1 MAVSRNPNHGSAVV
15 SVPRL
20 WLIVLSALV
29 VVPWLIAA
37 GIYARRA
44 QASETPAAPVPSGP
58 FTAGNPGPWGRLTVS
73 PIVVSPPLEYIS
85 GDLQPSGPIAWH
97 LPGTSPEVAA
107 SFIAWT
113 GMAGADQSR
122 LVNTA
127 RPNPGIGGLSL
138 YPDAAFVRGLS
149 PDVRARLYTRLAQTP
164 LNVAQA
170 ESYRFLGSSPAEWL
184 AASPIS
190 ADTRRLVEPLIYRDG
205 PFLHFADLEV
215 IRPAINDPNEWRLLR
230 KVLMRSSTLLVRL
243 TVETTADV
251 TALAH
256 YWGAG
261 GRRLDIRPL
270 LESVAGAPDRSIDVI
285 HLLPAL
291 ARNNLYR
298 YPKLTA
304 ADLDKPMLENCL
316 WTALNFFA
324 PDPNDRFLDLQTALN
339 TLKHDYYV
347 VESGFELGDVVAFLD
362 ENGTLFH
369 AAVHLADGLAF
380 TKNGTSPMA
389 PWTIMSLE
397 NIRAFYK
404 TRSQNARL
412 IYHRRKDR

>member
-1 MAVSRNPNHGSAVV
+1 MSGAFGYR
-15 SVPRL
+15 PR
-20 WLIVLSALV
+20 
-29 VVPWLIAA
+29 
-37 GIYARRA
+37 
-44 QASETPAAPVPSGP
+44 
-58 FTAGNPGPWGRLTVS
+58 

-85 GDLQPSGPIAWH
+85 GDRQPSGPLAWH

-107 SFIAWT
+107 SFISWT
-113 GMAGADQSR
+113 GMAGADQAR

-127 RPNPGIGGLSL
+127 RPNPAIGGLSL
-138 YPDAAFVRGLS
+138 YPDEAFVRGL
-149 PDVRARLYTRLAQTP
+149 PQEVRARLYTKLAQTP
-164 LNVAQA
+164 LNAAQA
-170 ESYRFLGSSPAEWL
+170 ESYRFLGSSAAEWF
-184 AASPIS
+184 AGSPIS

-215 IRPAINDPNEWRLLR
+215 IHPEIKDSNEWRLLR
-230 KVLMRSSTLLVRL
+230 KALMRSSTLMVRL
-243 TVETTADV
+243 TVDSAADV

-304 ADLDKPMLENCL
+304 ADLDRPVLENCL

-339 TLKHDYYV
+339 ALKNDYYV
-347 VESGFELGDVVAFLD
+347 VESGFELGDIVAFLD
-362 ENGTLFH
+362 GNGTLFH

-389 PWTIMSLE
+389 PWTIMSIE

-404 TRSQNARL
+404 ARSENARL
-412 IYHRRKDR
+412 IYHRRKDL